1 MLAVGSNPVTLVD
14 KSTEVFASFA
24 VVIAPSAI
32 FDVGSNPVTL
42 DVKSTAELASLA
54 VVIAPSEIFAV
65 ETTPSVIVNEVAP
78 VTSPVC
84 VALVSKLPYKF

>member
-42 DVKSTAELASLA
+42 DVNQPL
-54 VVIAPSEIFAV
+54 
-65 ETTPSVIVNEVAP
+65 
-78 VTSPVC
+78 
-84 VALVSKLPYKF
+84 Y